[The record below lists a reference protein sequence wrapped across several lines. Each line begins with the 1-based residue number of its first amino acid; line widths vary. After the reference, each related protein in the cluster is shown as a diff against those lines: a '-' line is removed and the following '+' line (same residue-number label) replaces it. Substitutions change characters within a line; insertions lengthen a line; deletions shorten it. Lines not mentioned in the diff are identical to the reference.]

1 MMRHTALLPA
11 LALAFAMAMTWA
23 CAGPK
28 SREGSLPP
36 GAEVVANNYRTTEQ
50 KLYSQFQ
57 KWKGTPYRNG
67 GLSHSGVDCSG
78 LVQLTY
84 RDLFGMS
91 LPRTVREQV
100 KTGKGVSQR
109 NLRPGDLVFFKTG
122 IFQRHV
128 GIYLDSRTFMH
139 ASSGSGV
146 TISSL
151 DSRHW
156 SRRFWKAR
164 RLLD

>member
-1 MMRHTALLPA
+1 MMRKTALLPA
-11 LALAFAMAMTWA
+11 LALACALAMAWA

-28 SREGSLPP
+28 GRGGALPP
-36 GAEVVANNYRTTEQ
+36 GAEPIENNYRTTEQ

-57 KWKGTPYRNG
+57 QWKGTRYRSG
-67 GLSHSGVDCSG
+67 GLSRSGVDCSG
-78 LVQLTY
+78 LVQITY

-91 LPRTVREQV
+91 LPRTVRKQAGA
-100 KTGKGVSQR
+100 GKGVRQR
-109 NLRPGDLVFFKTG
+109 DLRAGDLVFFKTG

-151 DSRHW
+151 DSRYW
-156 SRRFWKAR
+156 SRRYWKAR

>member
-1 MMRHTALLPA
+1 MVRQVSFLPA
-11 LALAFAMAMTWA
+11 LALAFVMAMIWA
-23 CAGPK
+23 CAGP
-28 SREGSLPP
+28 SIREGVLPP
-36 GAEVVANNYRTTEQ
+36 GAEAVENNYRTTEQ

-57 KWKGTPYRNG
+57 KWKGTPYRSG
-67 GLSHSGVDCSG
+67 GLSRSGVDCSG

-100 KTGKGVSQR
+100 KTGKRVRQR
-109 NLRPGDLVFFKTG
+109 DLRAGDLVFFKTG

-139 ASSGSGV
+139 ASAGSGV